1 MKKVVILGCE
11 NSHADSFLKYIQ
23 EKEEF
28 SDVEVIG
35 IFSDEAAASEKLRKK
50 FGVAIM
56 DRYDEAVGKVD
67 GVMITAR
74 HGDNHYQY
82 AKPYIESGVPMFID
96 KPITINE
103 NEAVEFMK
111 ALEKAHVRITGGSS
125 LRQDALIKM
134 LKHEAETERDGK
146 TVGGIVRA
154 PIASDSPYGGFF
166 FYAQHLVE
174 MVCEIFGR
182 YPKSVLAT
190 ASGPQTTVLFRYDG
204 FDAVG
209 VYLENNYVYY
219 AARFAEHGTH
229 GATVKLGEE
238 NDWFYQEFAEYHKL
252 LCGGK
257 QTVSYHDFIA
267 PVFLL
272 NAIKRSMDRGQ
283 EEKVRE
289 YTL

>member
-1 MKKVVILGCE
+1 MMKKVVILGCE

-35 IFSDEAAASEKLRKK
+35 VFSDEAAASEKLREK
-50 FGVAIM
+50 FSVAIM

-96 KPITINE
+96 KPITITE

-154 PIASDSPYGGFF
+154 RQPLWRFLFLCAAFGGNGLRNFR
-166 FYAQHLVE
+166 QIPEKCVGNR
-174 MVCEIFGR
+174 FG
-182 YPKSVLAT
+182 PA
-190 ASGPQTTVLFRYDG
+190 
-204 FDAVG
+204 
-209 VYLENNYVYY
+209 NNGHFPL
-219 AARFAEHGTH
+219 RW
-229 GATVKLGEE
+229 L
-238 NDWFYQEFAEYHKL
+238 
-252 LCGGK
+252 
-257 QTVSYHDFIA
+257 
-267 PVFLL
+267 
-272 NAIKRSMDRGQ
+272 
-283 EEKVRE
+283 
-289 YTL
+289 